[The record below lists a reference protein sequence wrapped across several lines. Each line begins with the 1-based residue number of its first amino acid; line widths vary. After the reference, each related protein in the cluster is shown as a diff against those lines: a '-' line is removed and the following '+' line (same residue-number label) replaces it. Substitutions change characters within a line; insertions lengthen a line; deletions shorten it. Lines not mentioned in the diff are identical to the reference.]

1 MTNLGP
7 NFYPKLVQ
15 ISSELG
21 MKPEDII
28 AIMASESGIKPEI
41 PNQAGSHA
49 IGLIQFT
56 DDTLKGLGYNKDWKE
71 FGTVSGEN
79 QLDYVKKYIQ
89 SQMQSFN
96 GGRPFNAATFYV
108 ATYWPVGLKLPGVRA
123 GDPSTIIT
131 EINPPTVKGKDGHI
145 YSKKYYD
152 IGIPITP
159 QREAHA
165 YKTNRLFHGSVP
177 GVIRLGDMASQIAR
191 TRMGS
196 TYRNA
201 VAAMRQAPNYKPSKT
216 QDHYENNTT
225 PHKSFI
231 SDLMAKIEALLS
243 KFVTASEQ
251 NKFLISVSSS
261 SDYYTTMEYARI
273 LSAALEEYL
282 AAKTIICADSSNIEI
297 ECDANGNKQVVFDAI
312 KELSVG
318 VSDAFTYATKDIGS
332 ITTFALV
339 ASDLKSD
346 YNLLNPKKAD
356 LCARVFK
363 LKFARSK

>member
-28 AIMASESGIKPEI
+28 AIMASESGLKPEI

-56 DDTLKGLGYNKDWKE
+56 DGTLKNLGYNKNWRE
-71 FGTVSGEN
+71 FGNVSGEN

-131 EINPPTVKGKDGHI
+131 ELNPPTVRGKDGHI

-159 QREAHA
+159 QYESRA

-177 GVIRLGDMASQIAR
+177 GVIRLGDMASQVDR
-191 TRMGS
+191 TRQGS

-201 VAAMRQAPNYKPSKT
+201 IAALRQAPNYQPSKI
-216 QDHYENNTT
+216 QDRHEDSKK
-225 PHKSFI
+225 PHSSFI
-231 SDLMAKIEALLS
+231 GDFIAKLEALLS
-243 KFVTASEQ
+243 RFVTASER
-251 NKFLISVSSS
+251 NKFLISVGSS

-282 AAKTIICADSSNIEI
+282 EANIKICADANNIEI
-297 ECDANGNKQVVFDAI
+297 ECDTSGDKKVLFNAI
-312 KELSVG
+312 KELSGG
-318 VSDAFTYATKDIGS
+318 VSDAFTYATKDIGP

-339 ASDLKSD
+339 TADLKSD
-346 YNLLNPKKAD
+346 YTLLNPKKAD